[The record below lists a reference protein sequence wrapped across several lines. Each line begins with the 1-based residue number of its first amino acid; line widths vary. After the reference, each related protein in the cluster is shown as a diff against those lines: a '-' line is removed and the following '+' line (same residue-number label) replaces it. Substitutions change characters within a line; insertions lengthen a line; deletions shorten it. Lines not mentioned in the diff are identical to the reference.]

1 MKRTTAPGNDGN
13 RYTEGN
19 PTLGIP
25 ATTVGGD
32 EMNNI
37 QEEIA
42 NVIEGAG
49 IALDQTG
56 ATEDQMLTAILSLI
70 TSGGTQGS
78 VAIQNNAG
86 PLDVTGLLFASAS
99 VASARVLWHL
109 ERRTDSQDVTEHGM
123 FFLSYNNETSAWEIV
138 TQSFGDDAEVV
149 FSVTA
154 SGQVQ
159 YTSND
164 LTGTTYSGTLR
175 WSDITTIAQ

>member
-42 NVIEGAG
+42 NVVEGAG

-70 TSGGTQGS
+70 STGGTQGS
-78 VAIQNNAG
+78 IAIDNAAG
-86 PLDVTGLLFASAS
+86 PLDVTGLVFNSANIT
-99 VASARVLWHL
+99 AARVLYHL
-109 ERRTDSQDVTEHGM
+109 ERRTDSQDLMERGEM
-123 FFLSYNNETSAWEIV
+123 FIGFNNETNQWEIQ

-149 FSVTA
+149 FSITA
-154 SGQVQ
+154 AGQVQ
-159 YTSND
+159 YTSVNIV
-164 LTGTTYSGTLR
+164 GTTYSGTLR
-175 WSDITTIAQ
+175 WTDITTVAQ